1 MDDEYRMCGVPEKCL
16 SLQSEVA
23 HQCVVR
29 LPLETILRE
38 CRDIVAT
45 AKFERLVEE
54 LYDEDPG
61 EAMGICAL
69 FDAKR

>member
-1 MDDEYRMCGVPEKCL
+1 MSAACVEFPRAVL

-23 HQCVVR
+23 HHCVVR

-38 CRDIVAT
+38 CRDIVAA

-54 LYDEDPG
+54 LHDEDPG
-61 EAMGICAL
+61 EAMGICAMY
-69 FDAKR
+69 DAKR